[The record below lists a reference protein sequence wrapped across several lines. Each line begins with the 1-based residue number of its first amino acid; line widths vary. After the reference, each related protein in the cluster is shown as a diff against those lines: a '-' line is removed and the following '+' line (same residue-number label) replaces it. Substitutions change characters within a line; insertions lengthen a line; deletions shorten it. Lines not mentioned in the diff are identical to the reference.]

1 MSKARGLADLGNAY
15 SDGALS
21 NRNLIINGAM
31 QVAQRGTS
39 ATSSGY
45 QTVDRW
51 YTQEGTGGAVTW
63 SQSTDAPAGFVNSL
77 GIEVTSGD
85 SSIGTNEY
93 IRIFQNVEGNVSSR
107 LAWGGSGAKP
117 AMLSFWVKSSITGTF
132 GVAFQDSAVSVSYL
146 QSYSVNSADT
156 WEYKTVYVAPPTS
169 GTWPT
174 DNTRSI
180 RLSFSFGMGS
190 QYTQPASSTWYT
202 GGDYRGPDGV
212 TNFMGAVGNTLN
224 ITGVQLEVGDTA
236 NPFEHR
242 SYSDQLQSCMRYFYN
257 FPVASRVGTAQRY
270 GVAGSLVFSGLFPVE
285 MRAIPT
291 MASTGIPKAYNAS
304 FSTDYNLN
312 NIANSIGTDRA
323 NFACAFG
330 GLSSGHGI
338 GEATVMNL
346 STATL
351 TADAEL

>member
-21 NRNLIINGAM
+21 NRNMIINGAM

-174 DNTRSI
+174 DNTWSI
-180 RLSFSFGMGS
+180 RLAFSFGMGS

-236 NPFEHR
+236 TPFEHR
-242 SYSDQLQSCMRYFYN
+242 SYSDQLQSCMRYYYEAPSRSLSLANATTSGYSFREPRSVQIT
-257 FPVASRVGTAQRY
+257 FPVT
-270 GVAGSLVFSGLFPVE
+270 
-285 MRAIPT
+285 MRATPTAVRVTTEETLSGGVILRASDGSVTCVPVSYAGDIP
-291 MASTGIPKAYNAS
+291 S
-304 FSTDYNLN
+304 
-312 NIANSIGTDRA
+312 GTY
-323 NFACAFG
+323 
-330 GLSSGHGI
+330 SYGH
-338 GEATVMNL
+338 
-346 STATL
+346 ATL
-351 TADAEL
+351 DAEL